1 MASSDIFLQTNNL
14 QFFSPRDIY
23 EAYLSEENLDDY
35 FYDNYGMSYRF
46 LFGDLTPDR
55 FVATVLY
62 SSYRN
67 DFLIRYSF
75 FKNVLSKNNNA
86 ISFFELPVNDSRA
99 DIVSINGKS
108 IAYEIKT
115 QYDTLER
122 LNKQLNDYAQA
133 FEYVYVICDDENLDN
148 VVGMAPSY
156 CGIYTYSRHSKLVFK
171 LFRKALRS
179 TMLNSE
185 IMLNMM
191 LKKEKSHY
199 FKKDSVDDI
208 LVYNDEKKI
217 NSCFKEALKQRFA
230 SKTNDISL
238 RCESLF

>member
-1 MASSDIFLQTNNL
+1 MASGDVFLQTNNL
-14 QFFSPRDIY
+14 QLFSPRDIY
-23 EAYLSEENLDDY
+23 EAYLNDEDLNDY
-35 FYDNYGMSYRF
+35 FYNNYGMSYHF

-55 FVATVLY
+55 FITNVLS

-75 FKNVLSKNNNA
+75 FNNVLSKNGDA

-133 FEYVYVICDDENLDN
+133 FEYVYVICDDDNLDN
-148 VVGMAPSY
+148 VLGIAPSY
-156 CGIYTYSRHSKLVFK
+156 CGIYTYSRHNKLVFK
-171 LFRKALRS
+171 LFRKALKS

-185 IMLNMM
+185 VMINMM

-199 FKKDSVDDI
+199 FKGNAGGDI
-208 LVYNDEKKI
+208 LVNYDEKRI
-217 NSCFKEALKQRFA
+217 NSCFKEALKQRFV
-230 SKTNDISL
+230 SKTNKISL